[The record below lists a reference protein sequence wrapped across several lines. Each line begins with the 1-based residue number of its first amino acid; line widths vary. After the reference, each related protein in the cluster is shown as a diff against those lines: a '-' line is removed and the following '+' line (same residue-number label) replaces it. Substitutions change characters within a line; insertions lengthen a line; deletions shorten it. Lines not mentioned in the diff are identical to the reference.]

1 MEDDLHAHDTVGNCG
16 FPRVLK
22 LPTFLES
29 LGAEM
34 IVRYRY
40 FYLFFVFAVLFA
52 VSAKGNESVS
62 DTQTVLQE
70 ALDAWNEYAEFFT
83 HCGGKVVTYGKWYDE
98 KGNVTEECVK
108 TTDLICDYPNVVN
121 AFRKDQEK
129 PYICGFNES
138 YAFEIEEETKDVY
151 SISIVNKTDE
161 TPNSFTWHYR
171 DWEKGGS
178 QLYSLKDSLI
188 SDAIA
193 SSLYA
198 AGIPLPALFT
208 LPEFEI
214 TEWENLD
221 ESGVNKVRIAFTFS
235 PETYSPFE
243 PVRRGTLFL
252 LPDSCWLP
260 EKVELFLTNE
270 EEHDSGKAKLV
281 QIFSFEYQNEYAM
294 PLLKKEKRETRKAGS
309 LRWDSVTDYDLKYV
323 KHGKY
328 PKKRFALSY
337 YGLPEPDFVEK
348 KFTPFRIFMFVIGL
362 GFILLSVYQ
371 LRRNWGD
378 YQGKSE

>member
-1 MEDDLHAHDTVGNCG
+1 MRKNLLFLVVFFLQLVQLSLSGEVAYRENDLQCV
-16 FPRVLK
+16 
-22 LPTFLES
+22 
-29 LGAEM
+29 
-34 IVRYRY
+34 
-40 FYLFFVFAVLFA
+40 
-52 VSAKGNESVS
+52 
-62 DTQTVLQE
+62 
-70 ALDAWNEYAEFFT
+70 LDAWDKYAEFST
-83 HCGGKVVTYGKWYDE
+83 HCEGKVVTSLKRYDE
-98 KGNVTEECVK
+98 KGNVTEEDVK

-121 AFRKDQEK
+121 AFRKNQEK
-129 PYICGFNES
+129 QYISGFNEN
-138 YAFEIEEETKDVY
+138 YTFQIEEETKDVY
-151 SISIVNKTDE
+151 SVSTVNKATE
-161 TPNSFTWHYR
+161 IPNSFTWHYR

-178 QLYSLKDSLI
+178 QLYSLKDSFI

-294 PLLKKEKRETRKAGS
+294 PILNKAGS

-328 PKKRFALSY
+328 PKKRFTLSY